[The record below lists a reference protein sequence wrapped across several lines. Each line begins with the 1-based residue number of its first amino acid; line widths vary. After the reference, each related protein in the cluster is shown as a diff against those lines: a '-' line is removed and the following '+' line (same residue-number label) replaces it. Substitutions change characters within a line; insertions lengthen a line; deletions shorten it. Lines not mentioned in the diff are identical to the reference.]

1 MMRAR
6 RDMLPG
12 MTHLASAG
20 ELVAAKRF
28 GEAESEILRALSDAP
43 KNVQA
48 LNLLALVRYKLG
60 RLEEAHAT
68 YREIAGASPQDAH
81 ARRNLGLIA
90 LKLGHVD
97 EALPELEMAVRL
109 APGDERAWSYL
120 GYAYAKRG
128 EVVEAAA
135 AFRRAGQDAL
145 ALELEH
151 AATVRRPATPLA
163 PGARFPAVAHVNGDR
178 GGAVDARVK
187 APPPVGRSKTAV
199 GAHALAPPLPPP
211 IDEMARA
218 GLGTVDL
225 PAESAADAARGIE
238 ATPVPLLAFVLS
250 RLGQAP
256 APAIPNGALRLT
268 IVDEAHVRA
277 DGVLAGA
284 GNIAWHPAYRRSQ
297 GRHTAERLGHEGAR
311 FFRLTGTG
319 DVWVAGAPSRW
330 LPVSLTEDVLYVRED
345 RVLAFEGSLSWET
358 GTVPGADLCM
368 LQFRGRGVVALSLS
382 EAPVAIKVTDERP
395 TLLAGARLVGWVG
408 RLVPH
413 GAPVIGAGGADAS
426 PFQVACQGEGVVL
439 LDHAGPSEGPEPP
452 ATGSRRQSPRSPT
465 RDTPKG

>member
-1 MMRAR
+1 
-6 RDMLPG
+6 
-12 MTHLASAG
+12 
-20 ELVAAKRF
+20 
-28 GEAESEILRALSDAP
+28 
-43 KNVQA
+43 VQA

-60 RLEEAHAT
+60 RLQEAHAT

-90 LKLGHVD
+90 LKLGNVE

-109 APGDERAWSYL
+109 TPADERAWSYL
-120 GYAYAKRG
+120 GYAYAKKG

-151 AATVRRPATPLA
+151 AATVRRPPTPSLRFQAVGSADGEERVQTEVRA
-163 PGARFPAVAHVNGDR
+163 PVP
-178 GGAVDARVK
+178 
-187 APPPVGRSKTAV
+187 APPPPRRGQTAV

-211 IDEMARA
+211 LDEAAARLGSIDVPPEVAVEAARA
-218 GLGTVDL
+218 
-225 PAESAADAARGIE
+225 IE

-268 IVDEAHVRA
+268 VVDEAHVRA

-284 GNIAWHPAYRRSQ
+284 GELKWTPASRRAQ
-297 GRHTAERLGHEGAR
+297 GRHTTERLGPEGAR
-311 FFRLTGTG
+311 FFRLTGSG
-319 DVWVAGAPSRW
+319 DVWIAGAPSRW

-345 RVLAFEGSLSWET
+345 RVLAFDGTLSWET
-358 GTVPGADLCM
+358 GTVPGADLRM
-368 LQFRGRGVVALSLS
+368 LQFRGRGIVALALGES
-382 EAPVAIKVTDERP
+382 PVAIKVTEDRP

-413 GAPVIGAGGADAS
+413 GAPVEGGTAADPA
-426 PFQVACQGEGVVL
+426 PFQVVCQGEGVVL
-439 LDHAGPSEGPEPP
+439 LD
-452 ATGSRRQSPRSPT
+452 
-465 RDTPKG
+465 TPKG

>member
-1 MMRAR
+1 MQQS
-6 RDMLPG
+6 
-12 MTHLASAG
+12 TSHLASAG

-28 GEAESEILRALSDAP
+28 GEAEGEILRALSDAP

-60 RLEEAHAT
+60 RLEDAHAT

-90 LKLGHVD
+90 LKLGRVD

-109 APGDERAWSYL
+109 TPGDERAWSYL
-120 GYAYAKRG
+120 GYAYAKKG

-151 AATVRRPATPLA
+151 AATVRRPPTPSLRYQVVSPDDSTESGTLVDGRTGTPPL
-163 PGARFPAVAHVNGDR
+163 PGVAGPSV
-178 GGAVDARVK
+178 
-187 APPPVGRSKTAV
+187 PPPPRRATTVGP
-199 GAHALAPPLPPP
+199 HALAPPLPPP
-211 IDEMARA
+211 LEDVAARLGTIDVPAEIAAEAARA
-218 GLGTVDL
+218 
-225 PAESAADAARGIE
+225 IE

-256 APAIPNGALRLT
+256 APAIPTGALRLS
-268 IVDEAHVRA
+268 IADEAHVRA

-284 GNIAWHPAYRRSQ
+284 GDLRWAPAFRRSQ
-297 GRHTAERLGHEGAR
+297 GRHTAERLGPEGGR
-311 FFRLTGTG
+311 FFRLTGAG
-319 DVWVAGAPSRW
+319 DVWIAGAPSRW

-345 RVLAFEGSLSWET
+345 RVLAFDGTLSWET
-358 GTVPGADLCM
+358 GTVPGADLRM
-368 LQFRGRGVVALSLS
+368 LQFRGRGVVALSLGD
-382 EAPVAIKVTDERP
+382 APVAIKVTEDRP

-413 GAPVIGAGGADAS
+413 GAPVVAGSAGDPA
-426 PFQVACQGEGVVL
+426 PFQIVCQGEGVVL
-439 LDHAGPSEGPEPP
+439 LD
-452 ATGSRRQSPRSPT
+452 
-465 RDTPKG
+465 TPKG

>member
-1 MMRAR
+1 MQPSMS
-6 RDMLPG
+6 
-12 MTHLASAG
+12 HLASAG

-28 GEAESEILRALSDAP
+28 GEAESAILRALSDAP

-48 LNLLALVRYKLG
+48 LKLLALVRYKLG

-81 ARRNLGLIA
+81 TRRNLGLIA
-90 LKLGHVD
+90 LKLGQVD

-120 GYAYAKRG
+120 GYAYAKKG

-145 ALELEH
+145 AVELEQ
-151 AATVRRPATPLA
+151 AATIRRSPTPSLRYS
-163 PGARFPAVAHVNGDR
+163 PLRDDSNHGQRTVSRSGT
-178 GGAVDARVK
+178 
-187 APPPVGRSKTAV
+187 PVQGSLRRNQTAV

-211 IDEMARA
+211 IEEVVALNATIDTGSTAAAELARA
-218 GLGTVDL
+218 
-225 PAESAADAARGIE
+225 IE

-256 APAIPNGALRLT
+256 APAIPSGALRLAIT
-268 IVDEAHVRA
+268 DEAHVRA

-284 GNIAWHPAYRRSQ
+284 GTLAWHPAFRRSQ
-297 GRHTAERLGHEGAR
+297 GRHTTERLGSEGAR
-311 FFRLTGTG
+311 FFRLTGNG
-319 DVWVAGAPSRW
+319 DVWIAGAPTRW
-330 LPVSLTEDVLYVRED
+330 MPVSLTEDVLYVRED
-345 RVLAFEGSLSWET
+345 RVLAFDGTLSWET
-358 GTVPGADLCM
+358 GTVPGADLRM
-368 LQFRGRGVVALSLS
+368 LQFRGRGIVALSLG
-382 EAPVAIKVTDERP
+382 EAPVAIKVTEERP

-413 GAPVIGAGGADAS
+413 GAPLAGGADGETA
-426 PFQVACQGEGVVL
+426 PFQVVCQGEGVVL
-439 LDHAGPSEGPEPP
+439 LD
-452 ATGSRRQSPRSPT
+452 
-465 RDTPKG
+465 TPKG

>member
-1 MMRAR
+1 MQ
-6 RDMLPG
+6 
-12 MTHLASAG
+12 TSTNHLASAG

-28 GEAESEILRALSDAP
+28 GEAEGEILRALSEAP

-68 YREIAGASPQDAH
+68 YREIAGASPQDAS

-90 LKLGHVD
+90 LKLGHVE

-109 APGDERAWSYL
+109 TPGDERAWSYL

-151 AATVRRPATPLA
+151 AATVRRPPTPSVRYSVVPSA
-163 PGARFPAVAHVNGDR
+163 DGAHAADVAADVR
-178 GGAVDARVK
+178 AK
-187 APPPVGRSKTAV
+187 APAPVPGRSGTAV

-211 IDEMARA
+211 VE
-218 GLGTVDL
+218 
-225 PAESAADAARGIE
+225 DAARLGSIDLPPSVAAEAARAIE

-256 APAIPNGALRLT
+256 SPAIPNGALRLT
-268 IVDEAHVRA
+268 VTDEAHVRA

-284 GNIAWHPAYRRSQ
+284 GNLTWQPAHRRAQ
-297 GRHTAERLGHEGAR
+297 GRHTSERLGTDGAR
-311 FFRLTGTG
+311 FFRLTGSG
-319 DVWVAGAPSRW
+319 DVWIAGAPARW

-345 RVLAFEGSLSWET
+345 RVLAFDGTLSWET
-358 GTVPGADLCM
+358 GTVPGAETRM
-368 LQFRGRGVVALSLS
+368 LQFRGRGVVALALG
-382 EAPVAIKVTDERP
+382 EAPVAIKVTEDRP
-395 TLLAGARLVGWVG
+395 TLLTAARLVGWVG

-413 GAPVIGAGGADAS
+413 GAPVVTGTDLNAA
-426 PFQVACQGEGVVL
+426 PFQIICQGEGVVL
-439 LDHAGPSEGPEPP
+439 LD
-452 ATGSRRQSPRSPT
+452 
-465 RDTPKG
+465 TPKG

>member
-1 MMRAR
+1 MQPAMN
-6 RDMLPG
+6 
-12 MTHLASAG
+12 HLASAG

-28 GEAESEILRALSDAP
+28 GEAEGEILRALSDAP

-109 APGDERAWSYL
+109 TPGDERAWSYL
-120 GYAYAKRG
+120 GYAYAKKG

-151 AATVRRPATPLA
+151 AATVRRPPTPLRYSA
-163 PGARFPAVAHVNGDR
+163 VPLRDADRSGVTETRSSRTPAMT
-178 GGAVDARVK
+178 
-187 APPPVGRSKTAV
+187 GRSKTAV

-211 IDEMARA
+211 IE
-218 GLGTVDL
+218 
-225 PAESAADAARGIE
+225 DAARLGSIDIPPEVAAEAARAIE

-256 APAIPNGALRLT
+256 APAIPSGALRLP
-268 IVDEAHVRA
+268 ISDEAHVRA

-284 GNIAWHPAYRRSQ
+284 GNLAWHPAFRRSQ
-297 GRHTAERLGHEGAR
+297 GRHTTERLGSDGAR

-319 DVWVAGAPSRW
+319 DVWIAGTPSRW

-345 RVLAFEGSLSWET
+345 RVLAFEGTLSWET
-358 GTVPGADLCM
+358 GTVPGADVRM
-368 LQFRGRGVVALSLS
+368 LQFRGRGIVALTLG
-382 EAPVAIKVTDERP
+382 EAPIAIKVTEDRP

-413 GAPVIGAGGADAS
+413 GAPVAAGDADVA
-426 PFQVACQGEGVVL
+426 PFQIACQGEGVVL
-439 LDHAGPSEGPEPP
+439 LD
-452 ATGSRRQSPRSPT
+452 TPR
-465 RDTPKG
+465 G

>member
-1 MMRAR
+1 MQTSMN
-6 RDMLPG
+6 
-12 MTHLASAG
+12 HLASAG

-28 GEAESEILRALSDAP
+28 GEAEGEILRALSDAP

-48 LNLLALVRYKLG
+48 LNLLALVRYKMG

-68 YREIAGASPQDAH
+68 YREIAGASPQDAS

-90 LKLGHVD
+90 LKLGQVD

-109 APGDERAWSYL
+109 TPDDVRAWSYL
-120 GYAYAKRG
+120 GYAYAKKG

-151 AATVRRPATPLA
+151 AATVRRPPTPSLRYSVVASADGAQGTGTDAGVKVPPA
-163 PGARFPAVAHVNGDR
+163 PG
-178 GGAVDARVK
+178 
-187 APPPVGRSKTAV
+187 RSGTAV

-211 IDEMARA
+211 VDEAARLGTLDLPPSVAAEAARA
-218 GLGTVDL
+218 
-225 PAESAADAARGIE
+225 IE

-256 APAIPNGALRLT
+256 APAIPSGALRLT
-268 IVDEAHVRA
+268 VTDEAHVRA

-284 GNIAWHPAYRRSQ
+284 GTLTWQPGFRRSQ
-297 GRHTAERLGHEGAR
+297 GRHTNEPLGSDAAR
-311 FFRLTGTG
+311 FFRLTGNG
-319 DVWVAGAPSRW
+319 DVWIAGVPGRW

-345 RVLAFEGSLSWET
+345 RVLAFDGSLSWET
-358 GTVPGADLCM
+358 GTVPGADVRM
-368 LQFRGRGVVALSLS
+368 LQFRGRGVVALALG
-382 EAPVAIKVTDERP
+382 EAPVAIKVTEDRP
-395 TLLAGARLVGWVG
+395 TLLTGARLVGWVG

-413 GAPVIGAGGADAS
+413 GAPVVTGTDLNAA
-426 PFQVACQGEGVVL
+426 PFQIVCQGEGVVL
-439 LDHAGPSEGPEPP
+439 LD
-452 ATGSRRQSPRSPT
+452 
-465 RDTPKG
+465 TPKA